1 MNWNPFLVC
10 EPDAY
15 APAPRGIRTP
25 EGLGDRL
32 RTAAFAELQ
41 AREAFRWAA
50 DTLLD
55 AAPELRAVWRRFSSD
70 EDRHLQLLL
79 GRMAEL
85 GVRPDERP
93 VSDRLWQS
101 LRKCRTARE
110 FSAYMKTAEERGRA
124 AEESFQRSLETSD
137 PVTAAIFGRIAA
149 DEAEHVTFQSRAE
162 GAADG
167 PRAP

>member
-1 MNWNPFLVC
+1 MNWSPFEVC
-10 EPDAY
+10 EPDDY
-15 APAPRGIRTP
+15 APSPRGIRTP

-50 DTLLD
+50 ETLPD
-55 AAPELRAVWRRFSSD
+55 AAPDLRAAWRRFSAD

-85 GVRPDERP
+85 GVKPGERP
-93 VSDRLWQS
+93 VSDRLWRS
-101 LRKCRTARE
+101 LRACQTTKT
-110 FSAYMKTAEERGRA
+110 FLSYMRTAEERGRA
-124 AEESFQRSLETSD
+124 AEESFQRSLLNVD

-149 DEAEHVTFQSRAE
+149 DEVEHVAFAARAE
-162 GAADG
+162 
-167 PRAP
+167 RA